1 MLSLPPLC
9 ELESKSLPSLS
20 ALNENLGAPPP
31 ERLRTLKS
39 SSTTFTRLILG
50 LVTEKVSRDDGL
62 RPIGASG
69 MPEGEEPSVMGVR
82 GGGSG
87 NLMGVPILRRS
98 GDDILGELKCFPTI
112 PTLVLQ

>member
-9 ELESKSLPSLS
+9 ELESLPSLS

-39 SSTTFTRLILG
+39 SSTFTLLILG